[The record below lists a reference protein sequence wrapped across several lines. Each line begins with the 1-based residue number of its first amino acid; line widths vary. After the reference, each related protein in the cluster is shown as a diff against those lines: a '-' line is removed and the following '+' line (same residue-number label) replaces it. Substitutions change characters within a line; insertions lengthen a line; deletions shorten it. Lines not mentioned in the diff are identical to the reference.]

1 MEGFISSKW
10 WFFEQSDFVVQF
22 RANTNVEQAYS
33 QMTQFNDLE
42 LERKKT
48 QKQEVLKG
56 LALLNRK
63 SGSPNKSSIFFL

>member
-1 MEGFISSKW
+1 
-10 WFFEQSDFVVQF
+10 
-22 RANTNVEQAYS
+22 
-33 QMTQFNDLE
+33 MTQFNDLE